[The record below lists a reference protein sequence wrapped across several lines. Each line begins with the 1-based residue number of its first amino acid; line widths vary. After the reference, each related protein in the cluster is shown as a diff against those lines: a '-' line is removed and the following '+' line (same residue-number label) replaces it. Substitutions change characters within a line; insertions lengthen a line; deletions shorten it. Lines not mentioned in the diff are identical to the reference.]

1 MEATAL
7 EVTAQVTTS
16 LATTSLATTSLATT
30 AMEITMDRIAEG
42 LPYVVDLVA
51 VLLLALGIKG
61 LAKVRSARSANGL
74 AALAL
79 GLAVVGL
86 LIELQP
92 PLLAWLGIAVGAA
105 AGGLAGLLTARR
117 VPMTAMPET
126 VALFNGSGGMAS
138 LLVGLGVALYG
149 GPETGAVAAAGAE
162 VLGGVLV
169 VERLSIAISVFVG
182 AITVTG
188 SLVAMGKLQGWID
201 TPAWTQSRLRH
212 GVNIAL
218 AVAALVGV
226 GALLGD
232 PGGSPLWLLLVASS
246 LLGVGVT
253 LPIGGADMPVVIS
266 LLNSYS
272 GVAAAAAGF
281 VVGSQLLIVAGA
293 MVGAAG
299 LILTQVMC
307 TAMNRSLVNV
317 LFGGALG
324 AGAGGKVGG
333 GGDEAGYTR
342 ITSSSPEECAL
353 ALECAERVVFV
364 PGYGLAV
371 AQAQHA
377 LSELAKLL
385 QANGTEV
392 SYAIHP
398 VAGRMPGHMNVLLAE
413 ADVPYEQL
421 VEMDAINPEFP
432 RTDVVIVLGAND
444 VVNPDAKTDSSSP
457 LYGMPVLEVD
467 QARQVFVVKRSL
479 GAGYA
484 GIRNALFE
492 LPQTAMMFGDAKT
505 VLNSLLS
512 ELRELGV
519 GRVKAA

>member
-1 MEATAL
+1 MTPLFAL
-7 EVTAQVTTS
+7 S
-16 LATTSLATTSLATT
+16 LPQALLRG
-30 AMEITMDRIAEG
+30 DG
-42 LPYVVDLVA
+42 LSQLIDLVA

-61 LAKVRSARSANGL
+61 LSKVRSARAANGL
-74 AALAL
+74 AALAM

-86 LIELQP
+86 LLQIRP
-92 PLLAWLGIAVGAA
+92 DPQAWLWIAIGTAL
-105 AGGLAGLLTARR
+105 GGLAGLVTAQR

-126 VALFNGSGGMAS
+126 VALFNGCGGMAS
-138 LLVGLGVALYG
+138 LLVAIGVALFDG
-149 GPETGAVAAAGAE
+149 QASDTVA
-162 VLGGVLV
+162 LV
-169 VERLSIAISVFVG
+169 SIAISVFVG
-182 AITVTG
+182 AITFTG
-188 SLVAMGKLQGWID
+188 SIVAMAKLQGWLD
-201 TPAWTQSRLRH
+201 TPGWTQSQVRH
-212 GVNIAL
+212 VVNISL
-218 AVAALVGV
+218 AITCLVGSV
-226 GALLGD
+226 LLLAD
-232 PGGSPLWLLLVASS
+232 PSGMPLWLLVVSAS

-307 TAMNRSLVNV
+307 TAMNRSLVSV

-324 AGAGGKVGG
+324 ATGG
-333 GGDEAGYTR
+333 GGESAGGAADYSR
-342 ITSSSPEECAL
+342 ITSCSPEECAM
-353 ALECAERVVFV
+353 ALEGAERVVFV

-377 LSELAKLL
+377 LRELAKLL
-385 QANGTEV
+385 EAHGVEV
-392 SYAIHP
+392 TYAIHP

-421 VEMDAINPEFP
+421 VEMEAINPEFP

-444 VVNPDAKTDSSSP
+444 VVNPQAKTDPTSP

-484 GIRNALFE
+484 GIANALFE
-492 LPQTAMMFGDAKT
+492 LPQTAMVFGDAKA
-505 VLNSLLS
+505 VLNGLLS
-512 ELRELGV
+512 ELREMGV
-519 GRVKAA
+519 GKAAPAKAGAAARQPVAA

>member
-1 MEATAL
+1 MSTHLLSDA
-7 EVTAQVTTS
+7 
-16 LATTSLATTSLATT
+16 
-30 AMEITMDRIAEG
+30 I
-42 LPYVVDLVA
+42 DLVA
-51 VLLLALGIKG
+51 VLLLGLGIKG
-61 LAKVRSARSANGL
+61 LSKVRSARGANQL
-74 AALAL
+74 AAVAIA
-79 GLAVVGL
+79 LAVLGL
-86 LIELQP
+86 LIEIRP
-92 PLLAWLGIAVGAA
+92 GPMAWLWIAAGSA
-105 AGGLAGLLTARR
+105 AGGLAGVITALR
-117 VPMTAMPET
+117 VPMTAMPEV
-126 VALFNGSGGMAS
+126 VALFNGSGGLAS
-138 LLVGLGVALYG
+138 LLVAVGVALFDSD
-149 GPETGAVAAAGAE
+149 GADMVA
-162 VLGGVLV
+162 LV
-169 VERLSIAISVFVG
+169 SIDISVFVG
-182 AITVTG
+182 AITFSG
-188 SLVAMGKLQGWID
+188 SIVAMAKLQGWLN
-201 TPAWTQSRLRH
+201 TPAWTQNSLRH

-218 AVAALVGV
+218 AVAALVGAV
-226 GALLGD
+226 LLPGD
-232 PGGSPLWLLLVASS
+232 PAGLPLWLVVISSS

-307 TAMNRSLVNV
+307 TAMNRSLVSV

-324 AGAGGKVGG
+324 SGNQASGGTGG
-333 GGDEAGYTR
+333 GEQGYSR
-342 ITSSSPEECAL
+342 ITSCSPEECAM
-353 ALECAERVVFV
+353 ALEQAERVVFV

-377 LSELAKLL
+377 LRELSKLL
-385 QANGTEV
+385 ENHGVEV

-484 GIRNALFE
+484 GIPNALFE
-492 LPQTAMMFGDAKT
+492 LPQTAMVFGDAKV
-505 VLNSLLS
+505 VLNGLLS
-512 ELRELGV
+512 ELRSMGV
-519 GRVKAA
+519 GKVKAAS

>member
-1 MEATAL
+1 M
-7 EVTAQVTTS
+7 TS
-16 LATTSLATTSLATT
+16 SLLS
-30 AMEITMDRIAEG
+30 MDLLTDAI
-42 LPYVVDLVA
+42 DLVA

-61 LAKVRSARSANGL
+61 LSKVRSARGANQL
-74 AALAL
+74 AALAM
-79 GLAVVGL
+79 GLAVLGL
-86 LIELQP
+86 LIEIQP
-92 PLLAWLGIAVGAA
+92 GPLAWLWIAAGSA
-105 AGGLAGLLTARR
+105 AGGLAGLITARR
-117 VPMTAMPET
+117 VPMTAMPEV
-126 VALFNGSGGMAS
+126 VALFNGCGGLAS
-138 LLVGLGVALYG
+138 LLVAVGVALFDS
-149 GPETGAVAAAGAE
+149 AAADMVA
-162 VLGGVLV
+162 LV
-169 VERLSIAISVFVG
+169 SIAISVFVG
-182 AITVTG
+182 AITFTG
-188 SLVAMGKLQGWID
+188 SIVAMAKLQGWLD
-201 TPAWTQSRLRH
+201 TPAWTQSSVRH
-212 GVNIAL
+212 VVNIAL
-218 AVAALVGV
+218 AVLALVGAV
-226 GALLGD
+226 LLPGD
-232 PGGSPLWLLLVASS
+232 PTGLPLWLLVIGSS

-293 MVGAAG
+293 MVGSAG

-307 TAMNRSLVNV
+307 TAMNRSLLSV

-324 AGAGGKVGG
+324 ASAGGGAVGG
-333 GGDEAGYTR
+333 GGSEAGYTR
-342 ITSSSPEECAL
+342 ITSCSAEECAM
-353 ALECAERVVFV
+353 ALEQAERVVFV

-377 LSELAKLL
+377 LRELSKLL
-385 QANGTEV
+385 EAHGVEV

-421 VEMDAINPEFP
+421 IEMDLINPEFP

-444 VVNPDAKTDSSSP
+444 VVNPDAKSDPTSP

-484 GIRNALFE
+484 GIANALFE
-492 LPQTAMMFGDAKT
+492 LPQTAMVFGDAKA
-505 VLNSLLS
+505 VLNGLLT
-512 ELRELGV
+512 ELRGMGV
-519 GRVKAA
+519 GKTPVGSAAKGKT

>member
-1 MEATAL
+1 M
-7 EVTAQVTTS
+7 
-16 LATTSLATTSLATT
+16 TT
-30 AMEITMDRIAEG
+30 AMLSYAI
-42 LPYVVDLVA
+42 DLLA
-51 VLLLALGIKG
+51 VLLLALGLKG
-61 LAKVRSARSANGL
+61 LSKVRSARTANGL
-74 AALAL
+74 AALAM

-86 LIELQP
+86 LIQQQLS
-92 PLLAWLGIAVGAA
+92 LAAWVWIAVGTAV
-105 AGGLAGLLTARR
+105 GGLAGLLTAQR

-126 VALFNGSGGMAS
+126 VALFNGCGGMAS
-138 LLVGLGVALYG
+138 LLVAVAVALFQSDS
-149 GPETGAVAAAGAE
+149 ADLVA
-162 VLGGVLV
+162 LV
-169 VERLSIAISVFVG
+169 SIVISVFVG
-182 AITVTG
+182 AITFSG
-188 SLVAMGKLQGWID
+188 SVVAMGKLQGWIE
-201 TPAWTQSRLRH
+201 TPGWTQSGLRH
-212 GVNIAL
+212 VVNVSL
-218 AVAALVGV
+218 AGAALVGGV
-226 GALLGD
+226 LLLGD
-232 PGGSPLWLLLVASS
+232 PAGPALWLLVVAST
-246 LLGVGVT
+246 LLGIGVT
-253 LPIGGADMPVVIS
+253 LSIGGADMPVVIS

-307 TAMNRSLVNV
+307 TAMNRSLLSV

-324 AGAGGKVGG
+324 AGAPVGG

-342 ITSSSPEECAL
+342 ITSCSAEECAM
-353 ALECAERVVFV
+353 ALETAERVVFV

-371 AQAQHA
+371 AQAQHT
-377 LSELAKLL
+377 LRELAKLL
-385 QANGTEV
+385 EANGAEV

-421 VEMDAINPEFP
+421 IEMDAINPDFP

-444 VVNPDAKTDSSSP
+444 VVNPDAKSDPTSP
-457 LYGMPVLEVD
+457 LFGMPVLEVD

-484 GIRNALFE
+484 GIKNALFE
-492 LPQTAMMFGDAKT
+492 LPQTAMVFGDAKA
-505 VLNSLLS
+505 VLAGLVG

-519 GRVKAA
+519 GKKTPAAV

>member
-1 MEATAL
+1 LLTDG
-7 EVTAQVTTS
+7 
-16 LATTSLATTSLATT
+16 
-30 AMEITMDRIAEG
+30 I
-42 LPYVVDLVA
+42 DLVA
-51 VLLLALGIKG
+51 VLLLGLGIKG
-61 LAKVRSARSANGL
+61 LSKVRSARGANQL
-74 AALAL
+74 AAVAMA
-79 GLAVVGL
+79 LAVLGL
-86 LIELQP
+86 LIEIRP
-92 PLLAWLGIAVGAA
+92 EPVAWLWIAAGSA
-105 AGGLAGLLTARR
+105 AGGLAGLITAQR
-117 VPMTAMPET
+117 VPMTAMPEV
-126 VALFNGSGGMAS
+126 VALFNGCGGLAS
-138 LLVGLGVALYG
+138 LLVAVGVALFDS
-149 GPETGAVAAAGAE
+149 ADADIVA
-162 VLGGVLV
+162 LV
-169 VERLSIAISVFVG
+169 SIAISVFVG
-182 AITVTG
+182 AITFTG
-188 SLVAMGKLQGWID
+188 SIVAMAKLQGWLN
-201 TPAWTQSRLRH
+201 TPAWTQSSLRH

-218 AVAALVGV
+218 AVLALVGAV
-226 GALLGD
+226 LLPGD
-232 PGGSPLWLLLVASS
+232 PAGLPLWLLVIGSS

-307 TAMNRSLVNV
+307 TAMNRSLISV

-324 AGAGGKVGG
+324 ASGATVGG
-333 GGDEAGYTR
+333 GGSEAGYTR
-342 ITSSSPEECAL
+342 ITSCSPEECAM
-353 ALECAERVVFV
+353 ALEQAERVVFV

-377 LSELAKLL
+377 LRELSKLL
-385 QANGTEV
+385 ENHGVEV

-421 VEMDAINPEFP
+421 VEMETINPEFP

-444 VVNPDAKTDSSSP
+444 VVNPDAKSDPSSP

-484 GIRNALFE
+484 GIANALFE
-492 LPQTAMMFGDAKT
+492 LPQTAMVFGDAKA
-505 VLNSLLS
+505 VLNGLLS
-512 ELRELGV
+512 ELRSMGV
-519 GRVKAA
+519 GKAKVAA

>member
-1 MEATAL
+1 MTHPFAL
-7 EVTAQVTTS
+7 SLPQALLRGDGLAQ
-16 LATTSLATTSLATT
+16 L
-30 AMEITMDRIAEG
+30 I
-42 LPYVVDLVA
+42 DLVA

-61 LAKVRSARSANGL
+61 LSKVRSARAANGL
-74 AALAL
+74 AALAM

-86 LIELQP
+86 LLQIRP
-92 PLLAWLGIAVGAA
+92 DPQAWLWIAIGTAL
-105 AGGLAGLLTARR
+105 GGLAGLVTAQR

-126 VALFNGSGGMAS
+126 VALFNGCGGMAS
-138 LLVGLGVALYG
+138 LLVAIGVALFDG
-149 GPETGAVAAAGAE
+149 QASDTVA
-162 VLGGVLV
+162 LV
-169 VERLSIAISVFVG
+169 SIAISVFVG
-182 AITVTG
+182 AIPFTG
-188 SLVAMGKLQGWID
+188 SIVAMAKLQGWLD
-201 TPAWTQSRLRH
+201 TPGWTQSQVRH
-212 GVNIAL
+212 VVNIAL
-218 AVAALVGV
+218 AITCLVGSV
-226 GALLGD
+226 LLLAD
-232 PGGSPLWLLLVASS
+232 PSGLPLWLLVVSAS

-307 TAMNRSLVNV
+307 TAMNRSLVSV

-324 AGAGGKVGG
+324 ATGG
-333 GGDEAGYTR
+333 GGESAGGAADYSR
-342 ITSSSPEECAL
+342 ITSCSPEECAM
-353 ALECAERVVFV
+353 ALEGAERVVFV

-377 LSELAKLL
+377 LRELAKLL
-385 QANGTEV
+385 EAHGVEV
-392 SYAIHP
+392 TYAIHP

-421 VEMDAINPEFP
+421 VEMEAINPEFP

-444 VVNPDAKTDSSSP
+444 VVNPQAKTDPTSP

-484 GIRNALFE
+484 GIANALFE
-492 LPQTAMMFGDAKT
+492 LPQTAMVFGDAKA
-505 VLNSLLS
+505 VLNGLLS
-512 ELRELGV
+512 ELREMGV
-519 GRVKAA
+519 GKAAPAKGGAAPRQPVAA

>member
-1 MEATAL
+1 MATL
-7 EVTAQVTTS
+7 HS
-16 LATTSLATTSLATT
+16 LASLLSSGLDSL
-30 AMEITMDRIAEG
+30 RQ
-42 LPYVVDLVA
+42 LPPQVLGDAIDLVS

-61 LAKVRSARSANGL
+61 LSKVRSARFANGL

-79 GLAVVGL
+79 GLAVLGL
-86 LIELQP
+86 LIQLQP
-92 PLLAWLGIAVGAA
+92 DVTAWLWIAAGSA
-105 AGGLAGLLTARR
+105 AGGLLGLVMAQR

-126 VALFNGSGGMAS
+126 VALFNGCGGMAS
-138 LLVGLGVALYG
+138 LLVAFGVSRYEGLDDG
-149 GPETGAVAAAGAE
+149 GWVAAASI
-162 VLGGVLV
+162 V
-169 VERLSIAISVFVG
+169 VSLLVG
-182 AITVTG
+182 AITFSG
-188 SLVAMGKLQGWID
+188 SLVAMAKLRGWLD
-201 TPAWTQSRLRH
+201 TPAWTQSSLRH
-212 GVNIAL
+212 GVNIGLAL
-218 AVAALVGV
+218 LCLV
-226 GALLGD
+226 GALTLSSD
-232 PGGSPLWLLLVASS
+232 PGGWPLLLLVLASS
-246 LLGVGVT
+246 LLGIGVT

-307 TAMNRSLVNV
+307 TAMNRSLVSV

-324 AGAGGKVGG
+324 AAAPAGG
-333 GGDEAGYTR
+333 GGGGEATSYSR
-342 ITSSSPEECAL
+342 IVSCSPEECAM
-353 ALECAERVVFV
+353 ALENAERVVFV

-377 LSELAKLL
+377 LRELSKLL
-385 QANGTEV
+385 EAHGVSV

-421 VEMDAINPEFP
+421 VEMDLINPEFP
-432 RTDVVIVLGAND
+432 ATDVVIVLGAND
-444 VVNPDAKTDSSSP
+444 VVNPQAKTDPSSP
-457 LYGMPVLEVD
+457 LFGMPVLEVD

-484 GIRNALFE
+484 GIANALFE
-492 LPQTAMMFGDAKT
+492 LPQTAMVFGDAKA
-505 VLNSLLS
+505 VLNGLLT
-512 ELRELGV
+512 ELRALGV
-519 GRVKAA
+519 GKVKETVSL

>member
-1 MEATAL
+1 MT
-7 EVTAQVTTS
+7 TTS
-16 LATTSLATTSLATT
+16 VLSYA
-30 AMEITMDRIAEG
+30 I
-42 LPYVVDLVA
+42 DLVA
-51 VLLLALGIKG
+51 VLLLALGLKG
-61 LAKVRSARSANGL
+61 LSKVRSARAANGL
-74 AALAL
+74 AALAM

-86 LIELQP
+86 LLQQQLSP
-92 PLLAWLGIAVGAA
+92 QAWLWIAAGSAF
-105 AGGLAGLLTARR
+105 GGLAGLLMAQR

-126 VALFNGSGGMAS
+126 VALFNGCGGMAS
-138 LLVGLGVALYG
+138 LLVAVAVALFQSG
-149 GPETGAVAAAGAE
+149 GAAVADGSAAEGA
-162 VLGGVLV
+162 GDLV
-169 VERLSIAISVFVG
+169 SLISIVISVFVG
-182 AITVTG
+182 AITFSG
-188 SLVAMGKLQGWID
+188 SIVAMGKLQGWIE
-201 TPAWTQSRLRH
+201 TPGWTQSQLRH
-212 GVNIAL
+212 GVNISL
-218 AVAALVGV
+218 AAMALVAGV
-226 GALLGD
+226 LLIGD
-232 PGGSPLWLLLVASS
+232 PAGLPLWLLVGAST
-246 LLGVGVT
+246 LLGIGVT

-307 TAMNRSLVNV
+307 TAMNRSLVSV

-324 AGAGGKVGG
+324 AAAGAHVGG

-342 ITSSSPEECAL
+342 ITSCSSEECAM
-353 ALECAERVVFV
+353 ALETAERVVFV

-371 AQAQHA
+371 AQAQHT
-377 LSELAKLL
+377 LRELAKLL
-385 QANGTEV
+385 EANGAEV

-421 VEMDAINPEFP
+421 IEMDAINPEFP

-444 VVNPDAKTDSSSP
+444 VVNPDAKSDPTSP
-457 LYGMPVLEVD
+457 LFGMPVLEVD

-492 LPQTAMMFGDAKT
+492 LPQTAMVFGDAKA
-505 VLNSLLS
+505 VLAGLVS

-519 GRVKAA
+519 GKKTPAAV

>member
-1 MEATAL
+1 MTVAVAL
-7 EVTAQVTTS
+7 GWA
-16 LATTSLATTSLATT
+16 
-30 AMEITMDRIAEG
+30 I
-42 LPYVVDLVA
+42 DLLA
-51 VLLLALGIKG
+51 VLLLALGLKG

-74 AALAL
+74 AALAM
-79 GLAVVGL
+79 GLAVLGL
-86 LIELQP
+86 LIQS
-92 PLLAWLGIAVGAA
+92 PLTPVAWLWIAIGTAI
-105 AGGLAGLLTARR
+105 GGLAGLFIAQR

-126 VALFNGSGGMAS
+126 VALFNGCGGMAS
-138 LLVGLGVALYG
+138 LLVALGVALFQG
-149 GPETGAVAAAGAE
+149 VSGLVAAISI
-162 VLGGVLV
+162 V
-169 VERLSIAISVFVG
+169 VSVFVG
-182 AITVTG
+182 AITFSG
-188 SLVAMGKLQGWID
+188 SLVAMGKLQGWIG
-201 TPAWTQSRLRH
+201 TPGWTQGQVRH
-212 GVNIAL
+212 GLNIAL
-218 AVAALVGV
+218 AVVALVAAI
-226 GALLGD
+226 ALPVD
-232 PGGSPLWLLLVASS
+232 PAGPSLWLLVTAST
-246 LLGVGVT
+246 LLGIGVT

-281 VVGSQLLIVAGA
+281 VVASPLLIVAGA

-324 AGAGGKVGG
+324 GGGGASVGG
-333 GGDEAGYTR
+333 GGDEAGYSR
-342 ITSSSPEECAL
+342 ITSCSAEECAL
-353 ALECAERVVFV
+353 ALESAERVVFV

-371 AQAQHA
+371 AQAQHT
-377 LSELAKLL
+377 LRELAKLL
-385 QANGTEV
+385 EANGTEV

-421 VEMDAINPEFP
+421 VEMDSINPDFP

-467 QARQVFVVKRSL
+467 RARQVFVVKRSL

-484 GIRNALFE
+484 GIRNGLFE
-492 LPQTAMMFGDAKT
+492 LPQTAMVFGDAKA
-505 VLNSLLS
+505 VLQGLVG
-512 ELRELGV
+512 ELRDLGV
-519 GRVKAA
+519 GKARAAA

>member
-1 MEATAL
+1 MSAL
-7 EVTAQVTTS
+7 DVFGYG
-16 LATTSLATTSLATT
+16 
-30 AMEITMDRIAEG
+30 I
-42 LPYVVDLVA
+42 DLLA
-51 VLLLALGIKG
+51 VLLLALGLKG
-61 LAKVRSARSANGL
+61 LSKVRSARSANGL
-74 AALAL
+74 AALAM
-79 GLAVVGL
+79 GLAVAGL
-86 LIELQP
+86 LIQVQP
-92 PLLAWLGIAVGAA
+92 SPTAWLWIAVGT
-105 AGGLAGLLTARR
+105 AGGGLLGLLTAQR

-126 VALFNGSGGMAS
+126 VALFNGCGGMAS
-138 LLVGLGVALYG
+138 LLVALAVALFD
-149 GPETGAVAAAGAE
+149 PSDTT
-162 VLGGVLV
+162 L
-169 VERLSIAISVFVG
+169 VERISIVISVFVG
-182 AITVTG
+182 AITFSG
-188 SLVAMGKLQGWID
+188 SIVAMGKLQGWIG
-201 TPAWTQSRLRH
+201 TPGWTQSSVRH
-212 GVNIAL
+212 AVNITLAL
-218 AVAALVGV
+218 ASLVGGV
-226 GALLGD
+226 FMAAAAPEAGPAAG
-232 PGGSPLWLLLVASS
+232 PLWLLVVAST
-246 LLGVGVT
+246 LLGIGVT

-307 TAMNRSLVNV
+307 TAMNRSLVSV

-324 AGAGGKVGG
+324 AKAGGGHVGG
-333 GGDEAGYTR
+333 GGDEAGYSR
-342 ITSSSPEECAL
+342 IVSCSPEECAM
-353 ALECAERVVFV
+353 ALESAERVVFV

-377 LSELAKLL
+377 LRELAKLL
-385 QANGTEV
+385 EANGSEV

-421 VEMDAINPEFP
+421 LEMDTINPEFP

-444 VVNPDAKTDSSSP
+444 VVNPDAKTDPSSP

-484 GIRNALFE
+484 GIANALFE
-492 LPQTAMMFGDAKT
+492 LPQTAMVFGDAKA
-505 VLNSLLS
+505 VLQQLCT
-512 ELRELGV
+512 ELRSQGV
-519 GRVKAA
+519 GSKVAVAA

>member
-1 MEATAL
+1 MPVLATAL
-7 EVTAQVTTS
+7 GWA
-16 LATTSLATTSLATT
+16 
-30 AMEITMDRIAEG
+30 I
-42 LPYVVDLVA
+42 DLLA
-51 VLLLALGIKG
+51 VLLLALGLKG
-61 LAKVRSARSANGL
+61 LSKVRSARSANGL

-79 GLAVVGL
+79 GLAVLGL
-86 LIELQP
+86 LIQS
-92 PLLAWLGIAVGAA
+92 PLTPLAWLWIAVGTAI
-105 AGGLAGLLTARR
+105 GGLAGLFTARR

-126 VALFNGSGGMAS
+126 VALFNGCGGMAS
-138 LLVGLGVALYG
+138 LLVALGVALFQSAG
-149 GPETGAVAAAGAE
+149 AGAVA
-162 VLGGVLV
+162 LI
-169 VERLSIAISVFVG
+169 SIVISVLVG
-182 AITVTG
+182 AITFSG
-188 SLVAMGKLQGWID
+188 SLVAMGKLQGWVG
-201 TPAWTQSRLRH
+201 TPGWTQSQVRH

-218 AVAALVGV
+218 AVAALVGAFALPADPT
-226 GALLGD
+226 GA
-232 PGGSPLWLLLVASS
+232 PLWLLVVAAS
-246 LLGVGVT
+246 LLGIGVT

-281 VVGSQLLIVAGA
+281 VVGSPLLIVAGA

-307 TAMNRSLVNV
+307 KAMNRSLVNV

-324 AGAGGKVGG
+324 ASGGGHVGG

-342 ITSSSPEECAL
+342 ITSCSAEECAL
-353 ALECAERVVFV
+353 ALEGAERVVFV

-377 LSELAKLL
+377 LRELAKLL
-385 QANGTEV
+385 EAKGAEV

-421 VEMDAINPEFP
+421 AEMDAINPEFP

-444 VVNPDAKTDSSSP
+444 VVNPDAKNDPASP

-467 QARQVFVVKRSL
+467 RSRQVFVVKRSL

-492 LPQTAMMFGDAKT
+492 LPQTAMVFGDAKA
-505 VLNSLLS
+505 VLQALVS
-512 ELRELGV
+512 ELRS
-519 GRVKAA
+519 AA

>member
-1 MEATAL
+1 MPPLTPPLPALLAL
-7 EVTAQVTTS
+7 E
-16 LATTSLATTSLATT
+16 
-30 AMEITMDRIAEG
+30 
-42 LPYVVDLVA
+42 LPANLSIDWLSGAIDLVS

-61 LAKVRSARSANGL
+61 LSKVRSARGANQL
-74 AALAL
+74 AAAAM

-86 LIELQP
+86 LIDLNP
-92 PLLAWLGIAVGAA
+92 SPITWLWIAAGAA
-105 AGGLAGLLTARR
+105 AGGLAGLITAQR
-117 VPMTAMPET
+117 VPMTAMPEV
-126 VALFNGSGGMAS
+126 VALFNGCGGLAS
-138 LLVGLGVALYG
+138 LLVALGVSLYDA
-149 GPETGAVAAAGAE
+149 EGAD
-162 VLGGVLV
+162 LV
-169 VERLSIAISVFVG
+169 GLISIAVSVFVG
-182 AITVTG
+182 AITFSG
-188 SLVAMGKLQGWID
+188 SIVAMAKLQGWLG
-201 TPAWTQSRLRH
+201 TPGWTQSPLRH
-212 GVNIAL
+212 VINIAL
-218 AVAALVGV
+218 AVLCLVGSI
-226 GALLGD
+226 LLPGD
-232 PGGSPLWLLLVASS
+232 PGGLPLLLLTAGST
-246 LLGVGVT
+246 LLGIGVT

-307 TAMNRSLVNV
+307 TAMNRSLVSV

-324 AGAGGKVGG
+324 GTPAVGG
-333 GGDEAGYTR
+333 GGSEAGYTR
-342 ITSSSPEECAL
+342 ITSCSPEECAM
-353 ALECAERVVFV
+353 ALETAERVVFV

-377 LSELAKLL
+377 LRELSKLL
-385 QANGTEV
+385 EANGSEV

-421 VEMDAINPEFP
+421 IEMDAINPEFP

-444 VVNPDAKTDSSSP
+444 VVNPDAKRDPNSP

-484 GIRNALFE
+484 GIANALFE
-492 LPQTAMMFGDAKT
+492 LPQTAMVFGDAKA
-505 VLNSLLS
+505 VLNGLLS
-512 ELRELGV
+512 ELREMGV
-519 GRVKAA
+519 GKVKAAA

>member
-1 MEATAL
+1 MT
-7 EVTAQVTTS
+7 TTS
-16 LATTSLATTSLATT
+16 VLSYA
-30 AMEITMDRIAEG
+30 I
-42 LPYVVDLVA
+42 DLVA
-51 VLLLALGIKG
+51 VLLLALGLKG
-61 LAKVRSARSANGL
+61 LSKVRSARAANGL
-74 AALAL
+74 AALAM

-86 LIELQP
+86 LLQQQLSP
-92 PLLAWLGIAVGAA
+92 QAWLWIAAGSAF
-105 AGGLAGLLTARR
+105 GGLAGLLMAQR

-126 VALFNGSGGMAS
+126 VALFNGCGGMAS
-138 LLVGLGVALYG
+138 LLVAVAVALFQTG
-149 GPETGAVAAAGAE
+149 GAPAADGAAAEGA
-162 VLGGVLV
+162 GDLV
-169 VERLSIAISVFVG
+169 SLISIVISVFVG
-182 AITVTG
+182 AITFSG
-188 SLVAMGKLQGWID
+188 SIVAMGKLQGWIE
-201 TPAWTQSRLRH
+201 TPGWTQSQLRH
-212 GVNIAL
+212 GVNISL
-218 AVAALVGV
+218 AAIALVAGV
-226 GALLGD
+226 LLIGD
-232 PGGSPLWLLLVASS
+232 PSGLPLWLLVGAST
-246 LLGVGVT
+246 LLGIGVT

-307 TAMNRSLVNV
+307 TAMNRSLVSV

-324 AGAGGKVGG
+324 ATGGGQVGG

-342 ITSSSPEECAL
+342 ITSCSSEECAM
-353 ALECAERVVFV
+353 ALETAERVVFV

-371 AQAQHA
+371 AQAQHT
-377 LSELAKLL
+377 LRELAKLL
-385 QANGTEV
+385 EANGAEV

-421 VEMDAINPEFP
+421 LEMDTINPEFP

-444 VVNPDAKTDSSSP
+444 VVNPDAKSDPTSP
-457 LYGMPVLEVD
+457 LFGMPVLEVD

-492 LPQTAMMFGDAKT
+492 LPQTAMVFGDAKA
-505 VLNSLLS
+505 VLAGLVS

-519 GRVKAA
+519 GRKVAA